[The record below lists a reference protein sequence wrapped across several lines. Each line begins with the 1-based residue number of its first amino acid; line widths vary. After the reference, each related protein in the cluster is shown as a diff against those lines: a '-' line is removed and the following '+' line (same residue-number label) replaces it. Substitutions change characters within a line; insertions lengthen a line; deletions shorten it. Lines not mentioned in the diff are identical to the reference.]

1 MSFTNNFLLNKELS
15 QIKTFNSELNLKII
29 SQNAILN
36 EYQTHFRFLKKNM
49 DELKKNTKKKIDS
62 EVSQITNIIVDVI
75 QDVQNLKMDFDDLVL
90 KLNEFK
96 DINNEKIENEE
107 QSNEKKLEECKD
119 IIDFLKTNNFDEKY
133 ISVVINLGCKKKE
146 DLTYF
151 SEEELIESGFLK
163 LHSRQILK
171 LLTNN

>member
-36 EYQTHFRFLKKNM
+36 EYQTHFRLLKKNM

-133 ISVVINLGCKKKE
+133 ISIVINLGCKKKE